1 MTYNFDPE
9 RWYDNEKAFLDHQY
23 RFGELSEDEYRA
35 ALKTLEDKMAEMW
48 TRLDGSYQM
57 PEDR

>member
-9 RWYDNEKAFLDHQY
+9 QWYDNEKTFLDHQY
-23 RFGELSEDEYRA
+23 RSGEISDTKYRA

-57 PEDR
+57 PEDK

>member
-23 RFGELSEDEYRA
+23 RSGKISEKKYWV
-35 ALKTLEDKMAEMW
+35 ALKNLENKLEKMW
-48 TRLDGSYQM
+48 TRLDSSYQI
-57 PEDR
+57 PADG